1 MEGKEIIDN
10 IIIGRVEPYIYAF
23 TTNTVPNYL
32 KIGDTYRPVKI
43 RLNEWKKYFPD
54 LKEEYK
60 EKAMINSD
68 VFFRDY
74 SVHKY
79 IEEELGKA
87 RLKEKDIS
95 KEIYYSN
102 EFFKNAIDT
111 DVKEAIE
118 DIKESYEKNDN
129 KYQYYDANTS
139 LPEIFQYK
147 REEKEWQPRP
157 NQKEVIENFKKARKN
172 GRKNL
177 LMYAVMRFGKSFT
190 SMMCAKEMNA
200 DLVVIVSAK
209 ADVKLEWKRNVE
221 IPKNFEG
228 YSFITAE
235 ELSRNN
241 NEISER
247 LSKGEKVVVFLTL
260 QDLQGD
266 LIKEKHKDLFK
277 NKIDLLIVDETHF
290 GARAEKYGKIL
301 KSTKYEKDIKDKHH
315 KEESNINDLNENL
328 KILDVDTTLHLSG
341 TPYRILMGSEFEKE
355 DIISFCQFSD
365 IVEEQEKWNNENILN
380 DEIKEW
386 DNPYFGF
393 PQMVRFA
400 FNPSKKAKEKLKE
413 YQKNGYTYAFSALL
427 KPKSIK
433 KADDDSHKKFVN
445 EQEILELFEVID
457 GSKEDEN
464 VLGFLN
470 YDKIK
475 QGKMC
480 RHIVCVLP
488 YCASCDALEEL
499 IKNNKNKFKNLNEYE
514 IINISGVDNSNQ
526 YRTIAEIKD
535 KIRECEEN
543 DVKTLTLTVN
553 RMLTGSTVEQWD
565 TMIYLKDTSSPQE
578 YDQAIFRLQNQYI
591 KKYVDNEQNVIKYNM
606 KPQTLLVD
614 FDPYRM
620 FVLQEQKSKIYNVN
634 VEESGNSLLE
644 ERLKNEL
651 RISPIITINKNKIVE
666 IEPKNIMDAVSEYS
680 KEKGVMDEVNDIP
693 VDLKLLEND
702 EIKNVIDRQAELGSN
717 KGLSVDNT
725 SDEDGDDL
733 DTSTF
738 DSEDNTNGDTTDS
751 NGSEENIEI
760 NNEESVNY
768 EKKIRTYFARI
779 LFYSFLTKDDVIS
792 LLDVVKSIDYTE
804 DNKRIAKNLGLNSII
819 LKLMNDS
826 MDVFKLSQLDYKIQ
840 NINKLS
846 HDESLKTLERAEVAM
861 NKFKKIS
868 QSEIITPINVC
879 KNMYDLIDKKE
890 LIEICNNNGKI
901 LDIASKMGEF
911 SIGLYEVLLEIGL
924 RKDNFNNIIY
934 SIPTSSIAYEF
945 TRKIYDILGLNIENI
960 ALLFNSYDL
969 LSIKDRDG
977 NVDYNEL
984 NNYLLQNKKF
994 NEIELEKNMFYVKG
1008 DERMK
1013 FDLVVG
1019 NPPYQEESNSK
1030 SSSNAQKPRTNI
1042 FQHFQEQAMSLTH
1055 NKTVLIYPGIRW
1067 IHQSGKGLKKFGY
1080 NLINNCNLER
1090 VSFYPNAKE
1099 IFDDTDIPDGVAIVV
1114 TNKNKKDSGF
1124 KYDYIVNNKSVS
1136 LKQNN
1141 PGEDLLIINP
1151 KDIDIV
1157 EKIKQFVVKNNLTFL
1172 SSEILPRG
1180 DSLFGIDNDLIIKN
1194 KEKSELFNGQI
1205 IDYKN
1210 KIKVL
1215 TNDKPG
1221 PAGRTMWFVIDK
1233 DLIAKNV
1240 KYISEWQVVVSSAHP
1255 GGQDGRNNQL
1265 AIVDNHSA
1273 FGRARVA
1280 LKSFET
1286 EKEASN
1292 FKKYIN
1298 SKFVKYALL
1307 LTDEALTSLA
1317 KYVPNFKNY
1326 IDNTIINF
1334 SEPIDVQLYQL
1345 IGLTEDEIKYIE
1357 SKVKEN

>member
-32 KIGDTYRPVKI
+32 KIGDTYRPVPI

-79 IEEELGKA
+79 VEEELGRT
-87 RLKEKDIS
+87 RLKQENLP

-102 EFFKNAIDT
+102 EFFEKATNT
-111 DVKEAIE
+111 DVKKAIE

-129 KYQYYDANTS
+129 KYQFYDANTS

-157 NQKEVIENFKKARKN
+157 NQKEAIENFKNARKN

-209 ADVKLEWKRNVE
+209 ADVKLEWKKTVE
-221 IPKNFEG
+221 IPKNFDG
-228 YSFITAE
+228 YSFITSE
-235 ELSRNN
+235 ELARNN

-247 LSKGEKVVVFLTL
+247 LSKNEKVAVFLTL

-266 LIKEKHKDLFK
+266 LIKEKHKDVFK

-290 GARAEKYGKIL
+290 GARAEKYGKVL
-301 KSTKYEKDIKDKHH
+301 ESTKYEKDIKDKHQ
-315 KEESNINDLNENL
+315 KEEDSINDLDENI
-328 KILDVDTTLHLSG
+328 KVLDVDMTLHLSG

-365 IVEEQEKWNNENILN
+365 IVEEQKKWNNENILN
-380 DEIKEW
+380 DNIKEW

-413 YQKNGYTYAFSALL
+413 YKNNGYTYAFSALL

-433 KADDDSHKKFVN
+433 KADDGSHKKFVN

-457 GSKEDEN
+457 GCKEDEN

-470 YDKIK
+470 YEKIK

-499 IKNNKNKFKNLNEYE
+499 IKNNKENFKNLNEYE

-543 DVKTLTLTVN
+543 NVKTLTLTVN
-553 RMLTGSTVEQWD
+553 RMLTGSTVEEWD

-634 VEESGNSLLE
+634 VEEAGNSLLE

-651 RISPIITINKNKIVE
+651 KISPIITINKNKIVE

-693 VDLKLLEND
+693 VDLRMLDNED
-702 EIKNVIDRQAELGSN
+702 IKNVIDKQAELGSS
-717 KGLSVDNT
+717 KGLSIDNT
-725 SDEDGDDL
+725 DDEDGDDL
-733 DTSTF
+733 DVSNP
-738 DSEDNTNGDTTDS
+738 DSGNNTTNSDIADDDRVDE
-751 NGSEENIEI
+751 NNNIE
-760 NNEESVNY
+760 EPVNY
-768 EKKIRTYFARI
+768 EKKIRTYFARV
-779 LFYSFLTKDDVIS
+779 LFYSFLTEDKIIS
-792 LLDVVKSIDYTE
+792 LSQIVSSIDKSE
-804 DNKRIAKNLGLNSII
+804 KNKRIARNLGLNNTI
-819 LKLMNDS
+819 LKLMNDK
-826 MDVFKLSQLDYKIQ
+826 MDAFKLSQLDYKIQ
-840 NINKLS
+840 NINMLS
-846 HDESLKTLERAEVAM
+846 KDNHMKPIERAIVAM

-868 QSEIITPINVC
+868 QSEIVTPNNVC
-879 KNMYDLIDKKE
+879 MKMIKLISKDK
-890 LIEICNNNGKI
+890 IIDIYNNKGKF
-901 LDIASKMGEF
+901 LDIASKIGEF
-911 SIGLYEVLLEIGL
+911 PLAIYQVLLEL
-924 RKDNFNNIIY
+924 NLSDNRINDMIY
-934 SIPTSSIAYEF
+934 AIPTSSVSYEF
-945 TRKIYDILGLNIENI
+945 TRKIYEILGLNIKNI
-960 ALLFNSYDL
+960 AVQFNTFNLLNIIDQNNDIDYKK
-969 LSIKDRDG
+969 IKM
-977 NVDYNEL
+977 NL
-984 NNYLLQNKKF
+984 IQNKNF
-994 NEIELEKNMFYVKG
+994 SEIKLLDNIAY
-1008 DERMK
+1008 ERGENKMK
-1013 FDLVVG
+1013 FDVVVG
-1019 NPPYQEESNSK
+1019 NPPYQETVSTSRENASLGKQLFPWFVITAMELEPQFSTLITPSRWFTGDAQDKSFVKLREYIKENNHISK
-1030 SSSNAQKPRTNI
+1030 
-1042 FQHFQEQAMSLTH
+1042 
-1055 NKTVLIYPGIRW
+1055 IYNF
-1067 IHQSGKGLKKFGY
+1067 KD
-1080 NLINNCNLER
+1080 E
-1090 VSFYPNAKE
+1090 KE
-1099 IFDDTDIPDGVAIVV
+1099 IFENVEIKGGVNYFLYEKDYQNKVQFVNCYRGKEESTYRNLFEEGMDIIINDS
-1114 TNKNKKDSGF
+1114 KNYPILKKVKNDSFVPLTEITTGRNAF
-1124 KYDYIVNNKSVS
+1124 GIIGKKSVVDSISKKEKFEGACELRCKANEIRYIKDEAVTKNIDIFNSYKVFVSKSAGNPNSDLKVIGLPYIGEKRTACTDS
-1136 LKQNN
+1136 LIPIGKFETIDEAEALQKYIKTKFLRFMVSILKTSQNVTQIVYAFV
-1141 PGEDLLIINP
+1141 PMQDFTQ
-1151 KDIDIV
+1151 KSDIDWSKSV
-1157 EKIKQFVVKNNLTFL
+1157 H
-1172 SSEILPRG
+1172 EI
-1180 DSLFGIDNDLIIKN
+1180 DL
-1194 KEKSELFNGQI
+1194 
-1205 IDYKN
+1205 
-1210 KIKVL
+1210 
-1215 TNDKPG
+1215 
-1221 PAGRTMWFVIDK
+1221 
-1233 DLIAKNV
+1233 
-1240 KYISEWQVVVSSAHP
+1240 
-1255 GGQDGRNNQL
+1255 QL
-1265 AIVDNHSA
+1265 Y
-1273 FGRARVA
+1273 
-1280 LKSFET
+1280 
-1286 EKEASN
+1286 
-1292 FKKYIN
+1292 KKYN
-1298 SKFVKYALL
+1298 LS
-1307 LTDEALTSLA
+1307 D
-1317 KYVPNFKNY
+1317 
-1326 IDNTIINF
+1326 
-1334 SEPIDVQLYQL
+1334 
-1345 IGLTEDEIKYIE
+1345 DEIEYIE
-1357 SKVKEN
+1357 SKIKEME